1 MLSLTL
7 NSNINGAILEI
18 WGLMSW
24 LLHGA
29 YYPMCISLIMFIIN
43 VVVPTFPFKVLS
55 MTNLHNHFIF
65 VCRKGVYVGY
75 VRGWCV
81 WVMKIYN

>member
-1 MLSLTL
+1 
-7 NSNINGAILEI
+7 
-18 WGLMSW
+18 
-24 LLHGA
+24 
-29 YYPMCISLIMFIIN
+29 MCISLIMFIVN

-55 MTNLHNHFIF
+55 MSNLHNHFIF

-81 WVMKIYN
+81 WAMKIYDFKDFLMSLAMVKMIASLDFIYE